1 MEAYYKENRECT
13 NSADFYDKLMQLK
26 AEQEEHIRLVEAV
39 YLRELTGNSPV
50 LSGPQASTPRRKRS
64 GSKPRK
70 GILKSSS
77 TEDKDKV
84 PPSSRPSPGLHLLL
98 LAPPHGHRL
107 HGHRGGRRHT
117 QAQPLLYTE
126 GQTTETGGVTIYVQQ
141 LTAHAGLCDRQL
153 LKPHCDGLGGERRT

>member
-84 PPSSRPSPGLHLLL
+84 PPSSRPSPRTPTPR
-98 LAPPHGHRL
+98 APWWPQAHPGAASPL
-107 HGHRGGRRHT
+107 HRGANYRDRWGDYIRP
-117 QAQPLLYTE
+117 A
-126 GQTTETGGVTIYVQQ
+126 
-141 LTAHAGLCDRQL
+141 AHCSCR
-153 LKPHCDGLGGERRT
+153 PM